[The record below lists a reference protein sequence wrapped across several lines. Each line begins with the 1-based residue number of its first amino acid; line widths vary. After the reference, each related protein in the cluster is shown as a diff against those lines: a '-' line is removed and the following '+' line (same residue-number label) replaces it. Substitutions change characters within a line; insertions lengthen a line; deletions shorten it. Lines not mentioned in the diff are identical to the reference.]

1 MYIRIS
7 NQMGENPDFTPPFTD
22 PLIDEVFLEFTLP
35 AVLFDDR
42 LDTITQTLSVTGC
55 FGRAV
60 GTMVANVHCAEGWNG
75 TACEVFCNTTTATC
89 DPPITARPT
98 TTVTPP
104 TNRPTTVTPPTNR
117 PTTVTPPTMRTT
129 AQTIPTNV
137 IGLAVGVSL
146 GGAVLIVVVLL
157 IIILCK
163 SWHNA
168 KLPEKEGNHIAS

>member
-42 LDTITQTLSVTGC
+42 LDTITQRLNITGR
-55 FGRAV
+55 FGRAA

-75 TACEVFCNTTTATC
+75 IACEIFCNTTC
-89 DPPITARPT
+89 DPPMTA
-98 TTVTPP
+98 
-104 TNRPTTVTPPTNR
+104 R
-117 PTTVTPPTMRTT
+117 PTTVTPPTMRST
-129 AQTIPTNV
+129 ARTIPTNHSNV

-146 GGAVLIVVVLL
+146 GGVVLIVVVLL
-157 IIILCK
+157 LLIIIIIILCK

-168 KLPEKEGNHIAS
+168 KLPEGTYVYHMYIAT

>member
-7 NQMGENPDFTPPFTD
+7 NQMGANPDFTPPFTD
-22 PLIDEVFLEFTLP
+22 PLIDEVFLESTLP

-42 LDTITQTLSVTGC
+42 LDTITQTLNITGC

-75 TACEVFCNTTTATC
+75 TACEIFCNTTTAKC
-89 DPPITARPT
+89 NPPITARPT

-104 TNRPTTVTPPTNR
+104 TNRPTTVTPL
-117 PTTVTPPTMRTT
+117 TMRTT

-146 GGAVLIVVVLL
+146 GGVVLIVVVLLLL

-168 KLPEKEGNHIAS
+168 KLPEKEGNHVAS